1 MKLTRIWFED
11 NRMYG
16 LTDTGNTVWQSLLWY
31 KRLNAATEEQRNDYE
46 MDEEGIHWYGLDEDI
61 SYESFEYND
70 PEPQGI
76 SRLFLSHPELNASAV
91 ARRIG
96 ISQSLMMQYI
106 NGMKKPSKEREHLIL
121 NEVKAIGREL
131 AVL

>member
-1 MKLTRIWFED
+1 MKLTRIWFEN
-11 NRMYG
+11 NRIYG

-131 AVL
+131 AIL